1 MASQV
6 PPKRGEAYN
15 FEVALT
21 SQSDTNVFQTSVTL
35 AAGDVLV
42 SKDGGA
48 TSNISSLPTE
58 IGSTG
63 ILKVTLT
70 AAEMTADRVAVLFH
84 DQTGDE
90 WADLLVTIQTVT
102 DNQIDDLA
110 TATDLATVDSNID
123 AILLDTGTDGVKV
136 ADGAIT
142 ADKIAADA
150 ITSSELATS
159 AAQEIADEV
168 LKRGV
173 SNVEATADAHSLA
186 AIILATL
193 ESVLSG
199 STWTIKKTDGTTFT
213 TKTVT
218 TDANAD
224 PIVSVT

>member
-6 PPKRGEAYN
+6 PPLRGEAYT
-15 FEVALT
+15 FEIALT
-21 SQSDTNVFQTSVTL
+21 SQSDTDVFQTSVTL

-48 TSNISSLPTE
+48 TANITNLPTE
-58 IGSTG
+58 IGTTG
-63 ILKVTLT
+63 ILTVTLT
-70 AAEMTADRVAVLFH
+70 ASEMTADRVTVLFH

-90 WADLLVTIQTVT
+90 WQDLLVTIQTVT
-102 DNQIDDLA
+102 TSQIDDLA
-110 TATDLATVDSNID
+110 TASALSTVDGNVD
-123 AILLDTGTDGVKV
+123 AILADTGTDGVVV

-142 ADKIAADA
+142 SAKITAD
-150 ITSSELATS
+150 

-173 SNVEATADAHSLA
+173 ANVESSADAHSLA

-199 STWTIKKTDGTTFT
+199 STWTIKKTDGSTFT
-213 TKTVT
+213 TKNVVT
-218 TDANAD
+218 DENAD

>member
-6 PPKRGEAYN
+6 PPKRGVAYT

-21 SQSDTNVFQTSVTL
+21 SQADSDLFQTNVTL
-35 AAGDVLV
+35 AAGDVKV

-48 TSNISSLPTE
+48 MADIANLPTE
-58 IGSTG
+58 IGTTG
-63 ILKVTLT
+63 ILTVSLT
-70 AAEMTADRVAVLFH
+70 ATEMTADRVTVLFH
-84 DQTGDE
+84 DAAGDE
-90 WADLLVTIQTVT
+90 WMDLLVTIQTVT

-110 TATDLATVDSNID
+110 TATDLATVDSNVD

-150 ITSSELATS
+150 ITSSEIATS

-213 TKTVT
+213 TKTVA